1 MKRKFVVLLAVVLG
15 FMFIHP
21 TFAQETKICTVD
33 LLRVFDEYKKRED
46 FDKDLEA
53 KTKVKEAER
62 NKLID
67 DLKEIQDKLA
77 LLSDQE
83 KEKKQKELTT
93 KSQQLQEL
101 DQKLKQDFRKDWDEK
116 LRQILEDI
124 KKVVEDLAKKEG
136 YTFVLDSKALL
147 YGSKDMDV
155 TSRIVETLNK
165 NYKKTDAKKP

>member
-62 NKLID
+62 NKLIE

>member
-83 KEKKQKELTT
+83 KEKKQKELTM

>member
-1 MKRKFVVLLAVVLG
+1 MKRRFIVLLAVVLG
-15 FMFIHP
+15 LVFIHP

-46 FDKDLEA
+46 FDKDLES
-53 KTKVKEAER
+53 KTKIKEAER

-83 KEKKQKELTT
+83 KEKKQKELTM
-93 KSQQLQEL
+93 KSQQLQEM

-155 TSRIVETLNK
+155 TSRIIETLNK

>member
-33 LLRVFDEYKKRED
+33 PIRLFDEYKKRED

-62 NKLID
+62 NKLIE